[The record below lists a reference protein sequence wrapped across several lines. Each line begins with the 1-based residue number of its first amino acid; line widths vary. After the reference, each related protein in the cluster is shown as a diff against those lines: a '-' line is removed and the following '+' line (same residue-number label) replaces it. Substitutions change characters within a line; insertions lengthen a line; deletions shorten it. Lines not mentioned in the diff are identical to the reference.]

1 MAGTW
6 MSIVEGF
13 GGMRVKNNKLSFEP
27 KIPEQWQGYS
37 FKVNFRHQIL
47 KVNVSKGQTHFELEG
62 DQDLEILVNG
72 NSVTISPNSLLSV

>member
-13 GGMRVKNNKLSFEP
+13 GGMRVKNDSLTFEP
-27 KIPEQWQGYS
+27 KIPKQWEAYT

-47 KVNVSKGQTHFELEG
+47 KVSVNQNETQFELEG
-62 DQDLEILVNG
+62 DDELQILVN
-72 NSVTISPNSLLSV
+72 NKAVMISPNQLVTI